1 MPLAALVGTVHLSFI
16 MGLKPTVFA
25 AALFLVFAPA
35 GPLWA
40 QTSGFSQA
48 DRMSLDALYDRLAA
62 STDETSARLTADEVW
77 KIWTAPADPVLAA
90 RMDEIIKAGGFA
102 GPMSQMPLIEQL
114 IEDYPDYSEG
124 YNMRATAHFLRGAY
138 EASLADI
145 EKVLALEP
153 RHFGALSGKALIY
166 HTQGKRDAAL
176 EAMKAALDIH
186 PFLGERSLFPELGPP
201 PIRS

>member
-1 MPLAALVGTVHLSFI
+1 
-16 MGLKPTVFA
+16 
-25 AALFLVFAPA
+25 
-35 GPLWA
+35 
-40 QTSGFSQA
+40 
-48 DRMSLDALYDRLAA
+48 
-62 STDETSARLTADEVW
+62 
-77 KIWTAPADPVLAA
+77 
-90 RMDEIIKAGGFA
+90 MDEIIKAGGFA

-114 IEDYPDYSEG
+114 IVDYPDYSEG

-138 EASLADI
+138 ESSLADI
-145 EKVLALEP
+145 EKVLSLEP

-166 HTQGKRDAAL
+166 HTQGKRDEAL